1 MNNTLLKRL
10 TEEYGPS
17 GNEEKI
23 RDLIQAEIKNHVDEI
38 KIDKMGNLI
47 AIKKGSGKRVM
58 LASHMDEIGVIITGI
73 TDDGFL
79 KFSNIGGVS
88 PYISLGQR
96 VIFSDG
102 TIGIMGME
110 HLEDIKKLKLEKMYI
125 DIGAKSKEEASKK
138 VNIGA
143 VASFHNS
150 FTSLNDFI
158 TAKALDDRIGCFI
171 AIETI
176 KSLKN
181 SPNELYFVFTVQ
193 EELGLRGAKT
203 AAFSVDPDLA
213 IAIDVTSTGDTPKAK
228 HMAVKLGNGPA
239 VKIKDKSLLSHPA
252 VKNLMIHTAKEN
264 QIPYQLE
271 VLEFGGTDS
280 GAIHLTRSGVPSGV
294 LSIPCRYVHTPSEM
308 VSKKDVENAIV
319 LLTKI
324 LEKDIH
330 HT

>member
-1 MNNTLLKRL
+1 MNSELLKKL

-23 RDLIQAEIKNHVDEI
+23 RDLIQSEIKDYVDEI

-47 AIKKGSGKRVM
+47 AMKKGSGKRIM

-73 TDDGFL
+73 TDNGFL
-79 KFSNIGGVS
+79 RFSNIGGVS
-88 PYISLGQR
+88 PYVSIGQR

-102 TIGIMGME
+102 TIGIVGME

-125 DIGAKSKEEASKK
+125 DIGVKSKEEVSKRI
-138 VNIGA
+138 NIGD
-143 VASFHNS
+143 VASFHSS
-150 FTSLNDFI
+150 FTTLDDFI

-176 KSLKN
+176 KSLKT

-228 HMAVKLGNGPA
+228 HMVVKLGNGPA
-239 VKIKDKSLLSHPA
+239 VKIKDKSLLSHPT

-308 VSKKDVENAIV
+308 ISKKDVEHAIV

-324 LEKDIH
+324 LEKEI
-330 HT
+330 

>member
-1 MNNTLLKRL
+1 MNSELLKKL

-23 RDLIQAEIKNHVDEI
+23 RQFIQNEIKDYVDEI
-38 KIDKMGNLI
+38 KIDKMGNLM
-47 AIKKGSGKRVM
+47 AIKKGNGKRVM

-73 TDDGFL
+73 TDNGFL

-96 VIFSDG
+96 IIFSDK
-102 TIGIMGME
+102 TIGVIGME
-110 HLEDIKKLKLEKMYI
+110 HLDDMKKLKLEKMYI
-125 DIGAKSKEEASKK
+125 DIGAKSKEEALKK
-138 VNIGA
+138 VNIGD
-143 VASFHNS
+143 VASFYSS
-150 FTSLNDFI
+150 FTTLGDFI
-158 TAKALDDRIGCFI
+158 TSKALDDRIGCFI
-171 AIETI
+171 TIETI
-176 KSLKN
+176 KNLKD

-213 IAIDVTSTGDTPKAK
+213 IAIDVTSTGDTPHAK

-252 VKNLMIHTAKEN
+252 VKKLMIDTAKEN

-294 LSIPCRYVHTPSEM
+294 LSIPCRYVHSPSEM
-308 VSKKDVENAIV
+308 ISKEDVENSIT

-324 LEKDIH
+324 LEKNI
-330 HT
+330 